1 MKRNVKRYIRN
12 YIGKIL
18 ITIGIILILA
28 VIGIRFHT
36 INNQEKNIRSFLN
49 YRENCLRNENQ
60 DLSQES
66 ETASA
71 KNSVVIEENL
81 IGIMNIE
88 KIDLSVAIA
97 EGTTKEALRYSV
109 GHFEDT
115 SLPGEVGNACFVGH
129 RSYAFGEYFNRLDEL
144 EIGDQIEI
152 LTAKDT
158 LTYEVTES
166 FVVEP
171 EDIWV
176 LKQTDE
182 EIITLVTCT
191 PVRIATH
198 RLIIRAK
205 RVK

>member
-1 MKRNVKRYIRN
+1 MKRNVKRCIKK

-18 ITIGIILILA
+18 IAIGIILILV

-36 INNQEKNIRSFLN
+36 IKNQDKNIRAFLN
-49 YRENCLRNENQ
+49 YRENCLRTEKQELN
-60 DLSQES
+60 QES

-71 KNSVVIEENL
+71 KNTVVLEKNL
-81 IGIMNIE
+81 IGIMNIN

-97 EGTTKEALRYSV
+97 QGTTKEALKYSV

-115 SLPGEVGNACFVGH
+115 SLPGEDGNACFVGH
-129 RSYAFGEYFNRLDEL
+129 RSYALGEYFNRLDEL
-144 EIGDQIEI
+144 EIGDHIEI
-152 LTAKDT
+152 LTATDT
-158 LTYEVTES
+158 LEYEVTES

-171 EDIWV
+171 EEIWV
-176 LKQTDE
+176 LDQTDE
-182 EIITLVTCT
+182 EMITLVTCT

-205 RVK
+205 RIK